1 MSVGCT
7 GGPLWRGVLCLLPAL
22 AATAV
27 VYWAG
32 RHAGVAT
39 GWLLPLAI
47 LVGAGAAVAASRS
60 LPASQQLGWDGA
72 QWTCDGRAVHPQV
85 LIDIGPWVLLRLW
98 PALGASS
105 AAPPAA
111 ASQARKR
118 AWLPTAAS
126 QVRKRAW
133 LAVSVGDAGPAWH
146 ALRAALYARPP
157 APAPHPGDNAR
168 QPP

>member
-1 MSVGCT
+1 MFVGCT
-7 GGPLWRGVLCLLPAL
+7 GGPLWRGVLCLLPAV

-39 GWLLPLAI
+39 GWLFPLAI
-47 LVGAGAAVAASRS
+47 LAGFGVAAAASRS
-60 LPASQQLGWDGA
+60 LPAGQQLGWDGA

-85 LIDIGPWVLLRLW
+85 LIDIGPWVLLGLW
-98 PALGASS
+98 PALGAPS

-111 ASQARKR
+111 ASLAC
-118 AWLPTAAS
+118 
-126 QVRKRAW
+126 KRAW

-157 APAPHPGDNAR
+157 APAPQPGDNAR

>member
-1 MSVGCT
+1 MFVGCT
-7 GGPLWRGVLCLLPAL
+7 GGPLWRGVLCLLPAV

-47 LVGAGAAVAASRS
+47 LAGFGAAAAASRS
-60 LPASQQLGWDGA
+60 LPAGQQLGWDGA

-98 PALGASS
+98 PALGAPS

-111 ASQARKR
+111 ASLAC
-118 AWLPTAAS
+118 
-126 QVRKRAW
+126 KRAW

>member
-7 GGPLWRGVLCLLPAL
+7 GGPLWRGLLCLFPAV

-60 LPASQQLGWDGA
+60 LPANQQLGWDGA

-105 AAPPAA
+105 AAPPTA
-111 ASQARKR
+111 ASQAGE
-118 AWLPTAAS
+118 
-126 QVRKRAW
+126 RAW

-168 QPP
+168 QPR